1 MKPNRLLKDR
11 LTQFVKNLGVKPEP
25 LVLDR
30 EGKIVMPT
38 TVDVDSLRVDFVHQN
53 IKALGLSL

>member
-11 LTQFVKNLGVKPEP
+11 LTQFVKNFGVKPEP
-25 LVLDR
+25 LVLGR